1 MNLKNNSEI
10 TFVIVSL
17 EAIKGIRNCLKN
29 IGNKYKVIIAENSNN
44 NNIKEE
50 IENNYANAK
59 CILLGK
65 NLGYASAANVGIS
78 SVETK
83 FAFLINAD
91 IEIYDSQIKEIENEI
106 NKLNND
112 FFIAS
117 PFYNDFKDFIENN
130 KFDKVFNLNQ
140 KIQLKNNI
148 EKVTILKG
156 SSMLFNLSK
165 FEKKIFDEN
174 FFFFFEEIDVCKRTI
189 LKNGKIYLINNV
201 TINHSGNK
209 GIEHVSS
216 HEINKFRNWH
226 YYWSSFYY
234 HKKHYGF
241 YNSLRVHLKRLIK
254 FFFLKNYYMIFN
266 KKQSDMYKFRFGGL
280 LNSILS
286 KKSSGGPD
294 FGGR

>member
-140 KIQLKNNI
+140 KIQ
-148 EKVTILKG
+148 
-156 SSMLFNLSK
+156 
-165 FEKKIFDEN
+165 
-174 FFFFFEEIDVCKRTI
+174 
-189 LKNGKIYLINNV
+189 
-201 TINHSGNK
+201 
-209 GIEHVSS
+209 
-216 HEINKFRNWH
+216 
-226 YYWSSFYY
+226 
-234 HKKHYGF
+234 
-241 YNSLRVHLKRLIK
+241 
-254 FFFLKNYYMIFN
+254 
-266 KKQSDMYKFRFGGL
+266 
-280 LNSILS
+280 
-286 KKSSGGPD
+286 
-294 FGGR
+294 